1 MLAAA
6 PPMQRGRMPRYYRFT
21 LLLTAGAVFLVPWAR
36 SAVPPQFDAEQL
48 HYNVTWPSGLSFG
61 EGEFEARRTKTTPPE
76 PANWEFQFRLEAAVP
91 GFPVKDLYR
100 SSATGDFCSRQFSKE
115 VAHGARR
122 ANETTVID
130 PATGAARRTTKGGGS
145 STIETQACVKDA
157 LTYLY
162 FLRSEL
168 MKGRVPP
175 RQTVLSGAAYQVQ
188 VEYRGARTVTI
199 AEAPAEADCVAV
211 SVKGPASRTSFDVYF
226 ARDEIRTPV
235 LVSLPLASGV
245 VRMEIAR

>member
-1 MLAAA
+1 MLAA
-6 PPMQRGRMPRYYRFT
+6 RRSSHGT
-21 LLLTAGAVFLVPWAR
+21 LARLSHRLALTLMGAAAVFTPQAR
-36 SAVPPQFDAEQL
+36 SAVPSEFDAEQL
-48 HYNVTWPSGLSFG
+48 HYNVTWPSGLSLG
-61 EGEFEARRTKTTPPE
+61 EGEFEARRAKVTPPE

-91 GFPVKDLYR
+91 GFHVKDLYR
-100 SSATGDFCSRQFSKE
+100 SNATGGFCSRQFSKE

-122 ANETTVID
+122 ANETTLID
-130 PATGAARRTTKGGGS
+130 PATGAARRTTRGGGS
-145 STIETQACVKDA
+145 STIETQPCVKDA

-188 VEYRGARTVTI
+188 VEYRGARTVTV
-199 AEAPAEADCVAV
+199 AEAPAVADYVAV

-226 ARDEIRTPV
+226 ARDAIRTPI
-235 LVSLPLASGV
+235 LVSLPLPSGI
-245 VRMEIAR
+245 VRMEIVR